1 MEGEVGDDGPL
12 RIGRFA
18 PDEDFA
24 VVGGG
29 CEDGAVLGMCLSRN
43 TGQNEVGLGRG
54 YRGERTHETH
64 QTAPSCL
71 DYGVNANR
79 ITHVLNRKGPF
90 SYPRSVSVS
99 L

>member
-29 CEDGAVLGMCLSRN
+29 CEDGAVLGMCLSMN
-43 TGQNEVGLGRG
+43 TGQ
-54 YRGERTHETH
+54 
-64 QTAPSCL
+64 
-71 DYGVNANR
+71 
-79 ITHVLNRKGPF
+79 
-90 SYPRSVSVS
+90 
-99 L
+99 